1 MYEPTEEERKQEHKR
16 RVEAKMKSLMEE
28 RAGEEL
34 MPIEEIVK
42 KSREIIKA
50 FDDSSNITTSKGK

>member
-16 RVEAKMKSLMEE
+16 RVESKMKSLMEE

-50 FDDSSNITTSKGK
+50 FYGSSNITTSKGK

>member
-34 MPIEEIVK
+34 MKEQL
-42 KSREIIKA
+42 SLLLNM
-50 FDDSSNITTSKGK
+50 DSQM